1 MDERE
6 YGRGDLDQDA
16 FETTGTVKW
25 FKTIAVK
32 GFGFIT
38 AADGSG
44 DVFLHLSALR
54 EAGLTELEPGRGG
67 TTVVCRV
74 VQGPKGLQAVRVV
87 EVDTSTALPHSPP
100 QQRSSTPE
108 TAAITQQE
116 GEFFGATVKWFNPDK
131 GYGFVTSGE
140 GEPDIF
146 IHIKTLRRLGVG
158 DLQAGQAVRVRVGQ
172 GPKGPQVADLETVE

>member
-25 FKTIAVK
+25 FNAVK

-54 EAGLTELEPGRGG
+54 EAGLTELEPG

-108 TAAITQQE
+108 TAAITPE